1 MAISINTYSSVITLN
16 VNRLNVLV
24 KDRVTDWIKKLD
36 SS

>member
-1 MAISINTYSSVITLN
+1 MAISINTYLAIITLN

-24 KDRVTDWIKKLD
+24 KHRVTDWIKKLD